1 MDIHIKGAIISALII
16 ALILTAAAQAFTGL
30 PMDVVSHPFTLGN
43 PIAVV
48 YGCALVGYAPE
59 DSADPWRYPP
69 SVSEGGNA
77 IHG

>member
-48 YGCALVGYAPE
+48 YGCALVGVIAGAWAALIAVATRE
-59 DSADPWRYPP
+59 
-69 SVSEGGNA
+69 
-77 IHG
+77 